1 MLYQVSFG
9 WCNVY
14 DSYIFHLLIA
24 AGMGAVF
31 GFFMGSL
38 SQMSSPMMTGAA
50 IQNPNVKP
58 SVMKEV
64 VTHFCSYL

>member
-1 MLYQVSFG
+1 MYL
-9 WCNVY
+9 VY
-14 DSYIFHLLIA
+14 ILFSYLA

-50 IQNPNVKP
+50 VQNPAVKP

-64 VTHFCSYL
+64 VFHLAC